1 MIPCLVKEKWVSNLH
16 GKPNYACI
24 LPVFANDILE
34 NSRMYDATLK
44 KFCSFFFFKCI
55 EKIDSMLPWVCTV
68 VDYKRCQNVART
80 QVIHAA
86 MPRVPLFC
94 SQRI

>member
-1 MIPCLVKEKWVSNLH
+1 
-16 GKPNYACI
+16 
-24 LPVFANDILE
+24 
-34 NSRMYDATLK
+34 MYDATLK
-44 KFCSFFFFKCI
+44 KFCSFFFFLVNRKNRFY
-55 EKIDSMLPWVCTV
+55 VTV
-68 VDYKRCQNVART
+68 GLYSNRCQNVAST